1 LALPYGRHCYRM
13 GYWVSAG
20 GKERLRDMREYKE
33 VEFDD
38 SVLYKEISSVM
49 SNAEAREYLAKDA
62 KLLIDKSPCDE
73 TKSDFSFI
81 MKKVIDNAVFHGNLV
96 TLVDIDK
103 LNSKTN
109 IEWIINIFQALGYLV
124 EISNHG
130 LWISVK

>member
-1 LALPYGRHCYRM
+1 
-13 GYWVSAG
+13 
-20 GKERLRDMREYKE
+20 MREYKE

-38 SVLYKEISSVM
+38 SVLYKGISSIM

-62 KLLIDKSPCDE
+62 KRLIDKSPCDE
-73 TKSDFSFI
+73 TNSDFSYI
-81 MKKVIDNAVFHGNLV
+81 MKKVIDNAVFRGNPV

-109 IEWIINIFQALGYLV
+109 IKWIVSIFHALGYLV
-124 EISNHG
+124 ELSNHG